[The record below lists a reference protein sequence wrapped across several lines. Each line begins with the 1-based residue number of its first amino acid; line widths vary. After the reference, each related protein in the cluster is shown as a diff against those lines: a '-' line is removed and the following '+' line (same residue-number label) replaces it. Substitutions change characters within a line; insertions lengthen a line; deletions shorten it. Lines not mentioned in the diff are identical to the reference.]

1 MESKTVA
8 NNPADDDVVWPVA
21 SQGDCRNVRI
31 CHNRDV
37 PLGNGVCVECW
48 DKGSWKSRKRLL
60 TAELGCSPS
69 AEGSAVASSPS
80 SHAEQSAEVP
90 SQNGEIQR
98 VAKEQA
104 K

>member
-48 DKGSWKSRKRLL
+48 DKGLGKSRKRLP
-60 TAELGCSPS
+60 TAEGLHPSS

-80 SHAEQSAEVP
+80 SHAEQSAEVL

-98 VAKEQA
+98 VAKQQA

>member
-1 MESKTVA
+1 MESKPVS
-8 NNPADDDVVWPVA
+8 NNPAEDKGKLPVE
-21 SQGDCRNVRI
+21 SQGDCRNVSI
-31 CHNRDV
+31 CHNRNV

-48 DKGSWKSRKRLL
+48 DKGLGKSRKRLP
-60 TAELGCSPS
+60 TAEGLHPSS

-80 SHAEQSAEVP
+80 SHAEQSAEVL

-98 VAKEQA
+98 VAKQQA